1 MPKMRNA
8 ETEIGKFVQWVGRK
22 CRNHNP
28 LEELGIEA
36 SKRPNSYATKYKG
49 KVYVEAAD
57 EAVLYYRSANR
68 VFVLRAEEITDQ
80 DVQEKNLIAVGF

>member
-1 MPKMRNA
+1 MPKLRNA
-8 ETEIGKFVQWVGRK
+8 DTELGKFVQWVGRK

-36 SKRPNSYATKYKG
+36 SARPSTYVTKYKG
-49 KVYVEAAD
+49 KVYVEAGD
-57 EAVLYYRSANR
+57 ETVLYYRAKNR

-80 DVQEKNLIAVGF
+80 DVQEKNLVAVGF